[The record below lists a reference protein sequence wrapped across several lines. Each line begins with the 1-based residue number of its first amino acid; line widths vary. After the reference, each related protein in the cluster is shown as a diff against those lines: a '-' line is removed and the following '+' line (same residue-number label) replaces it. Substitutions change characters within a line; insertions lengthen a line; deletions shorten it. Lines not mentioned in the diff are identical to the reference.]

1 MTQEIVQYPKM
12 KLELEIQD
20 VNFILESLGER
31 PAKTN
36 AMALM
41 SLIKEQCYPCS
52 IRGLIIENPNLL
64 YRCKKNNPI

>member
-12 KLELEIQD
+12 KLELEIAE

-41 SLIKEQCYPCS
+41 AEIIKQCDPQVPEE
-52 IRGLIIENPNLL
+52 L
-64 YRCKKNNPI
+64 KKKE

>member
-1 MTQEIVQYPKM
+1 MTTEIVQYPKM

-41 SLIKEQCYPCS
+41 NLIKEQCDPQVPDELKS
-52 IRGLIIENPNLL
+52 KE
-64 YRCKKNNPI
+64 

>member
-12 KLELEIQD
+12 KLELEIAD

-41 SLIKEQCYPCS
+41 TLIKDQC
-52 IRGLIIENPNLL
+52 NPQVPDEL
-64 YRCKKNNPI
+64 KPKE

>member
-1 MTQEIVQYPKM
+1 M

-41 SLIKEQCYPCS
+41 NLIKEQCDPQVPDELKS
-52 IRGLIIENPNLL
+52 KE
-64 YRCKKNNPI
+64 

>member
-1 MTQEIVQYPKM
+1 MTDTKKEPLM
-12 KLELEIQD
+12 KLELEIAE

-41 SLIKEQCYPCS
+41 SKIIAQCDLQVPEELKE
-52 IRGLIIENPNLL
+52 
-64 YRCKKNNPI
+64 KN

>member
-1 MTQEIVQYPKM
+1 MTQEITQYPKM
-12 KLELEIQD
+12 KLELEIAE

-41 SLIKEQCYPCS
+41 QLIKDQC
-52 IRGLIIENPNLL
+52 NPQVPDEL
-64 YRCKKNNPI
+64 KPKE